1 MIERITDPEKI
12 KKLCDDLGELFS
24 SSEENEEGHFFA
36 KHDLET
42 IKNTYA
48 NKYLLAWDVLVWAN
62 KTKGQY
68 DAAIV
73 FINDKSA
80 KFGKNIFSEFIW
92 FSENPKVGYK
102 LLREALKYAKEKE
115 FDLVSMSVI
124 ERHPKSEKVK
134 SFYKKMGFV
143 KDCEIYVAKL

>member
-1 MIERITDPEKI
+1 M
-12 KKLCDDLGELFS
+12 
-24 SSEENEEGHFFA
+24 
-36 KHDLET
+36 
-42 IKNTYA
+42 
-48 NKYLLAWDVLVWAN
+48 LAWDVLVWAN
-62 KTKGQY
+62 KTNGQY

-73 FINDKSA
+73 FMNDKSA
-80 KFGKNIFSEFIW
+80 KFGIKIFSEFIW

-102 LLREALKYAKEKE
+102 LLRKALKYAKEKE

-143 KDCEIYVAKL
+143 KDCETYVVKL